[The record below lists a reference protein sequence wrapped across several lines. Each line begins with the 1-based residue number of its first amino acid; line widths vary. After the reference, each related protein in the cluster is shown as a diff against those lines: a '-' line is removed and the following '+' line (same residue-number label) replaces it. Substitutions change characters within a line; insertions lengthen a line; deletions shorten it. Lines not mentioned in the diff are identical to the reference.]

1 MLTRLLGLIFAR
13 LLSPLVSFLLIVLI
27 ARAWGQTNL
36 GQYMTALAWLA
47 MFQIL
52 SVFGLGEYTSK
63 EIGKDPSRATDYTVH
78 GLVIGLV
85 FSLVCMG
92 LMTGAVVFLRYQD
105 EMRDAVMAASL
116 ALPATVCILLCQAVF
131 TAFKRIRY
139 ITLASFLENFL
150 LFLCGSVVIFK
161 GYGLM
166 PLIWCIVIAR
176 SLAAVFNLFLA
187 HRYVVRLHFQIHR
200 RFLRKILFPV
210 VVFGLTGLAS
220 QVYLRVDVIMLSKM
234 KDMVTVGL
242 YGSASKLME
251 ISLMLPLAFYILNL
265 PVAAGYYKR
274 FRESVQQKMESYAGE
289 LFILVFFVFGLA
301 TFFAEFI
308 LNSFYGPSFIEAAW
322 VFRILMLAFLIQSGE
337 VVLGMSCQAAE
348 YHKVVLYIIALRAVI
363 NVVLN
368 FILIPMW
375 GMFGAALATLLSAAS
390 AFVIFQIF
398 VKRALHG
405 FQWISVIMKPAL
417 TCLGIMLLLSP
428 LADHMGTFYLFLM
441 FLLGY
446 GVTLFALNGFSP
458 FRSNTTGLG

>member
-1 MLTRLLGLIFAR
+1 
-13 LLSPLVSFLLIVLI
+13 
-27 ARAWGQTNL
+27 
-36 GQYMTALAWLA
+36 
-47 MFQIL
+47 
-52 SVFGLGEYTSK
+52 
-63 EIGKDPSRATDYTVH
+63 
-78 GLVIGLV
+78 
-85 FSLVCMG
+85 MG
-92 LMTGAVVFLRYQD
+92 LMMGAAVFLRYQD

-139 ITLASFLENFL
+139 IALASFLENFL
-150 LFLCGSVVIFK
+150 LFLSGAVVIFK

-200 RFLRKILFPV
+200 RFLWKILFPV

-234 KDMVTVGL
+234 TDMVTVGL

-251 ISLMLPLAFYILNL
+251 ISLMLPLAFYVLNL
-265 PVAAGYYKR
+265 PVAARLYKNL
-274 FRESVQQKMESYAGE
+274 RESVQQRIEGYMKE
-289 LFILVFFVFGLA
+289 LFIVVFFIFGLT

-308 LNSFYGPSFIEAAW
+308 LNSFYGQSFMEAAW

-337 VVLGMSCQAAE
+337 IVLGMSCQAAE
-348 YHKVVLYIIALRAVI
+348 YHKVVLYIIAFRAVI

-368 FILIPMW
+368 FILIPVW
-375 GMFGAALATLLSAAS
+375 GMFGAALATLLSATF

-398 VKRALHG
+398 VNRALHG
-405 FQWISVIMKPAL
+405 FQWISVIRKPAL
-417 TCLGIMLLLSP
+417 TCLIIMFLLFPLVDHLS
-428 LADHMGTFYLFLM
+428 TFYLFLM
-441 FLLGY
+441 FFFGY
-446 GVTLFALNGFSP
+446 GLILFALNGFSP
-458 FRSNTTGLG
+458 LRSNPTRLG